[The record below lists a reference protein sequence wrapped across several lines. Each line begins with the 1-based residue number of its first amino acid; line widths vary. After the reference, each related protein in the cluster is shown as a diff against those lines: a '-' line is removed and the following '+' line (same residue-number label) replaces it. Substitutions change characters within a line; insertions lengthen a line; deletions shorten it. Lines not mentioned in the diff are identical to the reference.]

1 MKELV
6 NNWIRRA
13 ESDFKIGKD
22 ELDTEG
28 PVTDAICFH
37 MQQCAEKYLKAY
49 LTHHNKYFRKTHDID
64 ELIGLCKEIDKDFEA
79 LYQLNAGKLNRYA
92 VDIRYPDDFYMPTI
106 EEADE
111 CVKIATDVKNFVK
124 AKLKKLDKPV
134 NEGSRNE
141 NYSSNPG
148 I

>member
-1 MKELV
+1 M
-6 NNWIRRA
+6 
-13 ESDFKIGKD
+13 
-22 ELDTEG
+22 
-28 PVTDAICFH
+28 DAGF
-37 MQQCAEKYLKAY
+37 
-49 LTHHNKYFRKTHDID
+49 D
-64 ELIGLCKEIDKDFEA
+64 A
-79 LYQLNAGKLNRYA
+79 LYKLDADKLTIYA
-92 VDIRYPDDFYMPTI
+92 TQVRYPDDFYMPTI
-106 EEADE
+106 EEAEE